1 MSASEEAKPAH
12 AEGSAQCAGSVGM
25 TSPSIHLRDSPMML
39 EAHAVWQTAPQ
50 AGGVRC
56 GKDTFPRRW

>member
-1 MSASEEAKPAH
+1 
-12 AEGSAQCAGSVGM
+12 M
-25 TSPSIHLRDSPMML
+25 TSPSIHLRHSPMML